1 MSNLAV
7 IDSPQRLSVTRDM
20 AQRFGMETDAFE
32 ATLRKTIF
40 PGTGTREEFAAFLL
54 VAKQY
59 NLNPVTRE
67 IYAMPKRGGGII
79 PVVSIDGW
87 VRLANEHP
95 AFDGMDFE
103 AEHDDAKLVSITCK
117 IFRKD
122 RSHPTEVT
130 EYLSECKRDT
140 DPWKMQHRML
150 RHKAMIQCARYAF
163 GFAGIYDEDEA
174 ERFADREHRPVLQS
188 RRAPAP
194 SDMAAIEHK
203 PVLDADPI
211 VAREGEVATP
221 ARRAPAP
228 QELAQQVPTQEPEIV
243 WTDVLADYKDAT
255 ESAQDTDAL
264 DAAFSTFISPREN
277 DMPKQIYEMACA
289 IDDQVRGR
297 LE

>member
-7 IDSPQRLSVTRDM
+7 IDPPQRLSVTRDM
-20 AQRFGMETDAFE
+20 AHRFGMEADAFE

-67 IYAMPKRGGGII
+67 IYAMPKKGGGII

-95 AFDGMDFE
+95 AFDGMEFE
-103 AEHDDAKLVSITCK
+103 AGHDDAKLVSITCK

-174 ERFADREHRPVLQS
+174 ERFADRDRPALQS

-194 SDMAAIEHK
+194 SDMAAIEDK
-203 PVLDADPI
+203 PAINAEPI
-211 VAREGEVATP
+211 IAREAEIVTP

-228 QELAQQVPTQEPEIV
+228 QELVPQETEQALEIA
-243 WTDVLADYKDAT
+243 WTDILADYKDAA
-255 ESAQDTDAL
+255 EAAQDADAL